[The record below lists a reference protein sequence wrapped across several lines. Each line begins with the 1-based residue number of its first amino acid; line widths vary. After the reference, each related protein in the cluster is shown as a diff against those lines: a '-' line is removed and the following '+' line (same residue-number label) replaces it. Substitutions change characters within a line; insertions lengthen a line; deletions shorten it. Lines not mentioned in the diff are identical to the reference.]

1 MRRLPLTPKLSAEL
15 TMLFRRE
22 LELCNLKAGETLLIF
37 SDSMFNPHYV
47 AACIG
52 AAMLLGAEPIHME
65 VPHSTASLSSRTIVE
80 AWKAADMVIPLT
92 THIRWLYSEAHNEAL
107 DSGTRTLMV
116 QEPVDI
122 LRRLFPD
129 EAVRRR
135 TTAGAAVLDR
145 AKTMRVRSEAGT
157 DLVLDKTG
165 RPGIGQYGIS
175 DVPGRWDHWPSGL
188 VACAPIEG
196 SVEGTF
202 VLDRGDIILNLG
214 RYVESPVRFT
224 LREGRIV
231 KIEGGTDATLL
242 RDYFE
247 QAKDDKAY
255 IVSHI
260 GWGTEHRAQW
270 HLIGTRFFESGGVMD
285 AESFYGNMQIAF
297 GSNFGRFLGGE
308 NKVDFH
314 LDLPTRSH
322 SIWLDDDLIVDRGV
336 IVPDELK

>member
-122 LRRLFPD
+122 LRRLKLCEFAQRQARIWFWTRLGVLALGSTVFPMCLG
-129 EAVRRR
+129 
-135 TTAGAAVLDR
+135 AGI
-145 AKTMRVRSEAGT
+145 
-157 DLVLDKTG
+157 TG
-165 RPGIGQYGIS
+165 PQDWS
-175 DVPGRWDHWPSGL
+175 L
-188 VACAPIEG
+188 AP
-196 SVEGTF
+196 
-202 VLDRGDIILNLG
+202 
-214 RYVESPVRFT
+214 P
-224 LREGRIV
+224 
-231 KIEGGTDATLL
+231 
-242 RDYFE
+242 
-247 QAKDDKAY
+247 
-255 IVSHI
+255 
-260 GWGTEHRAQW
+260 
-270 HLIGTRFFESGGVMD
+270 
-285 AESFYGNMQIAF
+285 
-297 GSNFGRFLGGE
+297 
-308 NKVDFH
+308 
-314 LDLPTRSH
+314 
-322 SIWLDDDLIVDRGV
+322 
-336 IVPDELK
+336 